1 MKKLSTLLIA
11 LLLISSVSFAQ
22 QRTIDKDGNYEN
34 VIRVKISKK
43 AVMQFENMHQIET
56 NSKNLISKDSR
67 GNVKTSIINLDSKNT
82 QFNATEY
89 KRVFRY
95 AGKFEQKHREFGLH
109 QWYEI
114 SFNSK
119 SSVKELL
126 NAYAGV
132 EDVLHAVPVSK
143 KTLTSIPGNET
154 RSLTG
159 APNDPQFSN
168 QWHYEN
174 TGQNGGT
181 PGKDISLL
189 QAWELETGNSNVIVA
204 VEDGG
209 IDVDH
214 PDLIG
219 NMWINT
225 GEIAGNGSD
234 DDNNGYVDD
243 VNGYNFGDG
252 QGTITQDDHGTHVSG
267 TIAAETNNG
276 IGVSGIAGGTGS
288 NDGVRIMSCQVFGSS
303 SQGGF
308 AEAFVY
314 AADMGAHIS
323 QNSWGG
329 GGEDQSINDAID
341 YFIANGGSA
350 GSPMQGGV
358 VIIAAG
364 NSETNTG
371 ASTWPAAYPNAIAVA
386 ATNCKDERSYYSNY
400 GTWVDI
406 SAPGG
411 ELISTND
418 DPTAIHSTYGS
429 AGYGV
434 MQGTSM
440 ACPHVSGVAALIVS
454 RFAGSITPS
463 EVRTRLI
470 DNTDNIDAQN
480 SGYLGQMG
488 SGRLNAFA
496 SLGGSVV
503 VDTEAP
509 TNPSGLSSSNITEN
523 SVVLNWNASSDNIGV
538 TGYDIYRNGSFLIST
553 SGTSYTVTGL
563 SSSTTYSFYVKAKD
577 AAGNT
582 SGSSNTINVTTDEYV
597 ATYCESKGSD
607 FSYEWIAK
615 VEIGSFT
622 KSSAGTAY
630 SDYTAEVITLAAGS
644 NVDVTLTPGFSGSTY
659 NEYWKIWIDYN
670 NDKDFDDANELAF
683 DAGSMSK
690 NAVSGTMNI
699 ISGATGTT
707 RMRVSMKYNGAQTAC
722 ETFSYG
728 EVEDYTV
735 TFGDVVD
742 TEAPTTPTSLS
753 SSSITETTFTL
764 SWNASND
771 NVGVTG
777 YDVYRNGSL
786 IGSVTGTS
794 ANITGLTASTTYA
807 MTVKAKDAAGN
818 ISNTSSTLNV
828 TTATPPDTQ
837 APTAPTSLV
846 SSSITQTSFTL
857 AWNASTDNVG
867 VTGYDVY
874 QNGSLIGSVT
884 GTSASVTGL
893 TASTTYA
900 MTVKAKDLAG
910 NVSSTSSTLNVTT
923 DDQSGGGCTGG
934 ITSYPYSE
942 GFESGIGA
950 WTQDASD
957 DFDWAVDANGT
968 PSSSTGPSSA
978 DEGTYYIYVE
988 SSSPNY
994 PSKVATL
1001 NSPCFDLTAEDN
1013 ASFNFAYHM
1022 YGSSMGTINL
1032 QASTDGTSWTTLWTK
1047 SGDQGNSWYNQTI
1060 SLSSYYGT
1068 SVQLRY
1074 VATTANSYRS
1084 DFAID
1089 DISVTTGSVNP
1100 IGTDLTLTITFDN
1113 YPEETSWNL
1122 KNSGGST
1129 VASGGTYASQA
1140 DGSTLVIPI
1149 NDLADDCYDFTI
1161 LDAYGDGICCSY
1173 GNGSYTLE
1181 VTGGSLLASG
1191 GSFNSSEVTNFC
1203 LPSASSYA
1211 LPLNVN
1217 DNLSGLST
1225 VKVYPNPAST
1235 FINVD
1240 VINGHRIGRI
1250 NIYNTVGTLVKTLEM
1265 NGSEKEIDIS
1275 ELPTGLYIISIED
1288 EKEPL
1293 VKQFIKQ

>member
-1 MKKLSTLLIA
+1 MKRLFTLLIA
-11 LLLISSVSFAQ
+11 LTFIGSISFAQ
-22 QRTIDKDGNYEN
+22 NPEVLDGVLKVKFKEARTKQLDILVEKTSSKRELAADAKAGYVQTGIASIDKLNQKYGA
-34 VIRVKISKK
+34 VKYTRIFRD
-43 AVMQFENMHQIET
+43 A
-56 NSKNLISKDSR
+56 
-67 GNVKTSIINLDSKNT
+67 GINE
-82 QFNATEY
+82 A
-89 KRVFRY
+89 
-95 AGKFEQKHREFGLH
+95 KHREYGLH
-109 QWYEI
+109 LWYKVEYNTKAMPVELAKE
-114 SFNSK
+114 FMNSADIEHANPEYK
-119 SSVKELL
+119 AELRSVPQTE
-126 NAYAGV
+126 
-132 EDVLHAVPVSK
+132 
-143 KTLTSIPGNET
+143 
-154 RSLTG
+154 SLTG
-159 APNDPQFSN
+159 TPNDPNFSD

-181 PGKDISLL
+181 VGDDISLL
-189 QAWELETGNSNVIVA
+189 EAWTLETGSSNVIVA
-204 VEDGG
+204 IEDGG
-209 IDVDH
+209 VDWDH
-214 PDLIG
+214 VDLAG
-219 NMWINT
+219 NMWVNP
-225 GEIAGNGSD
+225 GEIAGNNVD

-243 VNGYNFGDG
+243 IYGYNFGDDKG
-252 QGTITQDDHGTHVSG
+252 EIYVGDHGTHVAG
-267 TIAAETNNG
+267 TVAAETNNG
-276 IGVSGIAGGTGS
+276 IGVAGVAGGSGS
-288 NDGVRIMSCQVFGSS
+288 NDGVRIMSCNVFAQST
-303 SQGGF
+303 GGF
-308 AEAFVY
+308 EEAYTY
-314 AADMGAHIS
+314 AADNGAVIS
-323 QNSWGG
+323 QNSWGYTSVG
-329 GGEDQSINDAID
+329 VVDQAVLDAID
-341 YFIANGGSA
+341 YFIAEA
-350 GSPMQGGV
+350 GSSSAPMDGGI
-358 VIIAAG
+358 VIFAAG
-364 NSETNTG
+364 NDGSSG
-371 ASTWPAAYPNAIAVA
+371 QWWPGCYDNVLAVA
-386 ATNCKDERSYYSNY
+386 ATNCNDERSYYSNY
-400 GTWVDI
+400 DTWVDVA
-406 SAPGG
+406 APGG
-411 ELISTND
+411 ELISSNY
-418 DPTAIHSTYGS
+418 DPTAIHSTYPNN
-429 AGYGV
+429 AYGV

-440 ACPHVSGVAALIVS
+440 ACPHVSGLAALIIS
-454 RFAGSITPS
+454 RFEGNITPQQ
-463 EVRTRLI
+463 VFDRI
-470 DNTDNIDAQN
+470 VDNADNIDSQN
-480 SGYLGQMG
+480 PSYIGKLG
-488 SGRLNAFA
+488 SGRINAFA

-509 TNPSGLSSSNITEN
+509 TTPSGLASSNVTEN
-523 SVVLNWNASSDNIGV
+523 SVVLNWNAATDNIGV
-538 TGYDIYRNGSFLIST
+538 TGYDIYRNGSYLTT
-553 SGTSYTVTGL
+553 SSNTSSTVTGL

-577 AAGNT
+577 AAGNE
-582 SGSSNTINVTTDEYV
+582 SGASNSVSITTDEII
-597 ATYCESKGSD
+597 ATYCESKGND
-607 FSYEWIAK
+607 FSYEWISE
-615 VEIGSFT
+615 VQVG
-622 KSSAGTAY
+622 AY
-630 SDYTAEVITLAAGS
+630 SNSSNGAAYTDFTSENITLEAGS
-644 NVDVTLTPGFSGSTY
+644 AVSISLTPGFGSSSY

-670 NDKDFDDANELAF
+670 NDKDFDDAGELAF
-683 DAGSMSK
+683 DPGSMSSST
-690 NAVSGTMNI
+690 VTGTMNI
-699 ISGATGTT
+699 LSTATGTT
-707 RMRVSMKYNGAQTAC
+707 RMRVSMKYNAAQTAC
-722 ETFSYG
+722 ETFTYG

-735 TFGDVVD
+735 TFGEVIDI
-742 TEAPTTPTSLS
+742 EAPTAPTSLS

-764 SWNASND
+764 SWNASSD

-794 ANITGLTASTTYA
+794 ANISGLTASTTYA
-807 MTVKAKDAAGN
+807 MTVKAKDLAGN
-818 ISNTSSTLNV
+818 VSATSSTLNV
-828 TTATPPDTQ
+828 TTATPPDTE

-884 GTSASVTGL
+884 GTSADITGL

-910 NVSSTSSTLNVTT
+910 NVSATSSTLNVTT
-923 DDQSGGGCTGG
+923 DDQTGGGCTGG

-950 WTQDASD
+950 WTQDVSD

-994 PSKVATL
+994 PSKVATI

-1047 SGDQGNSWYNQTI
+1047 SGDQGNSWYDASV

-1089 DISVTTGSVNP
+1089 NISVTTGSTP
-1100 IGTDLTLTITFDN
+1100 TGTDLTLTITFDN
-1113 YPEETSWNL
+1113 YPEETSWTL
-1122 KNSGGST
+1122 KNNGGST
-1129 VASGGTYASQA
+1129 VASGGTYGSQA

-1161 LDAYGDGICCSY
+1161 LDSYGDGICCSY

-1181 VTGGSLLASG
+1181 VTGGSVLASG
-1191 GSFNSSEVTNFC
+1191 GSFTSSDVTNFC
-1203 LPSASSYA
+1203 LPASVYGFA
-1211 LPLNVN
+1211 ATPLSVN
-1217 DNLSGLST
+1217 ESGNGRST
-1225 VKVYPNPAST
+1225 VNIYPNPAST

-1240 VINGHRIGRI
+1240 VINGHRVGRI

-1265 NGSEKEIDIS
+1265 NGSEKEVDIS

>member
-1 MKKLSTLLIA
+1 MHALPISIKSLTSTP
-11 LLLISSVSFAQ
+11 
-22 QRTIDKDGNYEN
+22 E
-34 VIRVKISKK
+34 
-43 AVMQFENMHQIET
+43 
-56 NSKNLISKDSR
+56 
-67 GNVKTSIINLDSKNT
+67 KNT
-82 QFNATEY
+82 
-89 KRVFRY
+89 K
-95 AGKFEQKHREFGLH
+95 
-109 QWYEI
+109 
-114 SFNSK
+114 
-119 SSVKELL
+119 
-126 NAYAGV
+126 
-132 EDVLHAVPVSK
+132 
-143 KTLTSIPGNET
+143 
-154 RSLTG
+154 SLTG
-159 APNDPQFSN
+159 APNDPKFPD

-181 PGKDISLL
+181 PGSDISLL
-189 QAWELETGNSNVIVA
+189 QAWELETGSSNVIVA

-243 VNGYNFGDG
+243 VHGYNFGDG
-252 QGTITQDDHGTHVSG
+252 QGTITQDDHATHVSG

-276 IGVSGIAGGTGS
+276 IGVSGIAGGTGN

-358 VIIAAG
+358 VIVAAG
-364 NSETNTG
+364 NDDYESG
-371 ASTWPAAYPNAIAVA
+371 AGIWPSAYPNAIAVA
-386 ATNCKDERSYYSNY
+386 ATNCKDEKSYYSNY

-418 DPTAIHSTYGS
+418 DPTAIHSLYAS

-454 RFAGSITPS
+454 RFAGSITPA

-470 DNTDNIDAQN
+470 DNTDNIDSQI
-480 SGYLGQMG
+480 SGYLGKMG

-509 TNPSGLSSSNITEN
+509 TNPSGLASSNVTEN
-523 SVVLNWNASSDNIGV
+523 SVVLNWNAATDNIGV
-538 TGYDIYRNGSFLIST
+538 TGYDVYRNGSYLAT
-553 SGTSYTVTGL
+553 SSNTSYTATGL
-563 SSSTTYSFYVKAKD
+563 SASTTYSFYVKAKD
-577 AAGNT
+577 GAGNE
-582 SGSSNTINVTTDEYV
+582 SGASNTVSITTGDIV
-597 ATYCESKGSD
+597 AVYCDSKGSD
-607 FSYEWIAK
+607 FSYEWIAE
-615 VEIGSFT
+615 VQVGSYSNT
-622 KSSAGTAY
+622 STGTAY
-630 SDYTAEVITLAAGS
+630 SDFTSENITLEAGAAINIS
-644 NVDVTLTPGFSGSTY
+644 LTPGFKSSAY

-670 NDKDFDDANELAF
+670 GDKDFDDANELAF
-683 DAGSMSK
+683 DAGSMS
-690 NAVSGTMNI
+690 NSTVTGTMNI
-699 ISGATGTT
+699 ISTATGTT

-735 TFGDVVD
+735 TFGEVVD
-742 TEAPTTPTSLS
+742 IEAPTTPTGLS

-764 SWNASND
+764 SWNAASDNVAVTGYDVYQNGGLIGSVSGISANITGLTASTTYAMTVKAKDAAGNISNVSSSLNVTTATPPDTEAPTTPTSLVSSSITQTSFTLAWNAATD

-777 YDVYRNGSL
+777 YDVYQNGSS

-818 ISNTSSTLNV
+818 VSATSSTLNV
-828 TTATPPDTQ
+828 TTAD
-837 APTAPTSLV
+837 
-846 SSSITQTSFTL
+846 QT
-857 AWNASTDNVG
+857 
-867 VTGYDVY
+867 
-874 QNGSLIGSVT
+874 
-884 GTSASVTGL
+884 
-893 TASTTYA
+893 
-900 MTVKAKDLAG
+900 
-910 NVSSTSSTLNVTT
+910 
-923 DDQSGGGCTGG
+923 GGGCTGG
-934 ITSYPYSE
+934 ISSFPYSE
-942 GFESGIGA
+942 GFESGIGT

-957 DFDWAVDANGT
+957 DFDWTVDANGT
-968 PSSSTGPSSA
+968 PSSSTGPSTA
-978 DEGTYYIYVE
+978 DEGTYYIFVE

-994 PSKVATL
+994 PSKVGII
-1001 NSPCFDLTAEDN
+1001 NSPCIDLSSETTAN
-1013 ASFNFAYHM
+1013 FNFAYHM
-1022 YGSSMGTINL
+1022 YGSSMGTIEL

-1047 SGDQGNSWYNQTI
+1047 SGDQGNSWYNATV

-1074 VATTANSYRS
+1074 VATTSTSYRS

-1089 DISVTTGSVNP
+1089 DISITTG
-1100 IGTDLTLTITFDN
+1100 GTTPTANNLTLTITFDN
-1113 YPEETSWNL
+1113 YPEETSWTL

-1140 DGSTLVIPI
+1140 DGSTLVVPI
-1149 NDLADDCYDFTI
+1149 NDLADGCYDFTI
-1161 LDAYGDGICCSY
+1161 SDAYGDGICCSY

-1181 VTGGSLLASG
+1181 VTGGSTIKTG
-1191 GSFNSSEVTNFC
+1191 GSFGSSEVTNFC
-1203 LPSASSYA
+1203 LPNTTYGFSATSSSFDDISTKPA
-1211 LPLNVN
+1211 I
-1217 DNLSGLST
+1217 NL
-1225 VKVYPNPAST
+1225 YPNPASSY
-1235 FINVD
+1235 INVQVTNATTHG
-1240 VINGHRIGRI
+1240 VIS
-1250 NIYNTVGTLVKTLEM
+1250 IYNSIGALVKVVDIED
-1265 NGSEKEIDIS
+1265 SEREVNIS
-1275 ELPTGLYIISIED
+1275 ELPSGLYIISIETK
-1288 EKEPL
+1288 KEAL
-1293 VKQFIKQ
+1293 TKQFIKQ

>member
-1 MKKLSTLLIA
+1 MKRIFTLLFAI
-11 LLLISSVSFAQ
+11 LLISSVSFAQ
-22 QRTIDKDGNYEN
+22 QRVVNADGNYEN

-43 AVMQFENMHQIET
+43 AVKQFENMHQIEVNT
-56 NSKNLISKDSR
+56 KNIISKDSR
-67 GNVKTSIINLDSKNT
+67 GNVKTNIKNLDMKNT
-82 QFNATEY
+82 QYNAIEY

-95 AGKFEQKHREFGLH
+95 AGKFEQRHIEFGLN

-119 SSVKELL
+119 SSVNELIK
-126 NAYAGV
+126 AYAEA

-143 KTLTSIPGNET
+143 KSLTGIPTNET
-154 RSLTG
+154 KSLSG
-159 APNDPQFSN
+159 APNDPKFSD

-181 PGKDISLL
+181 PGSDISLL

-243 VNGYNFGDG
+243 INGYNFGDG

-276 IGVSGIAGGTGS
+276 IGVSGIAGGSGN

-358 VIIAAG
+358 VIVAAG
-364 NSETNTG
+364 NDDYESGNG
-371 ASTWPAAYPNAIAVA
+371 IWPAAYPNAIAVA
-386 ATNCKDERSYYSNY
+386 ATNCKDEKSYYSNY

-411 ELISTND
+411 ELISSNT

-454 RFAGSITPS
+454 RFAGSITPA

-480 SGYLGQMG
+480 SGYLGKLG

-496 SLGGSVV
+496 SLGGTVV

-509 TNPSGLSSSNITEN
+509 TTPSGLASSNITEN
-523 SVVLNWNASSDNIGV
+523 SVVLNWNAATDNIGV
-538 TGYDIYRNGSFLIST
+538 TGYDIYRNGSFLISA

-577 AAGNT
+577 AAGNE
-582 SGSSNTINVTTDEYV
+582 SGASNTINVTTDVYV
-597 ATYCESKGSD
+597 PTYCESKGND
-607 FSYEWIAK
+607 FSYEWIAG
-615 VEIGSFT
+615 VVIGSYSNT
-622 KSSAGTAY
+622 SGAAGYT
-630 SDYTAEVITLAAGS
+630 DYTSETITLEAGS
-644 NVDVTLTPGFSGSTY
+644 AVSVSLTPGFASSTY

-670 NDKDFDDANELAF
+670 NDKTFAADELAF
-683 DAGSMSK
+683 DGGALSK
-690 NAVSGTMNI
+690 TTVTGTMNVL
-699 ISGATGTT
+699 SSASGTT
-707 RMRVSMKYNGAQTAC
+707 RMRVSMKYDAEQTAC

-735 TFGDVVD
+735 TFGEVVD
-742 TEAPTTPTSLS
+742 TEAPTAPTGLS

-764 SWNASND
+764 SWNASTD

-777 YDVYRNGSL
+777 YDVYQNGSL

-794 ANITGLTASTTYA
+794 VNVTGLTASTTYA

-818 ISNTSSTLNV
+818 ISNTSSSLNV
-828 TTATPPDTQ
+828 TTDDPADTQ

-884 GTSASVTGL
+884 GTSSNITGL

-910 NVSSTSSTLNVTT
+910 NVSATSSTLNVTT
-923 DDQSGGGCTGG
+923 ADQTGGGCTGG

-942 GFESGIGA
+942 GFESGIGTWA
-950 WTQDASD
+950 QDASD
-957 DFDWAVDANGT
+957 DFDWTVDANGT
-968 PSSSTGPSSA
+968 PSSSTGPSAA

-994 PSKVATL
+994 PSKVGIL
-1001 NSPCFDLTAEDN
+1001 NSPCFDLTAESN
-1013 ASFNFAYHM
+1013 ANFNFAYHM
-1022 YGSSMGTINL
+1022 YGSSMGTIEL
-1032 QASTDGTSWTTLWTK
+1032 QASTDGSSWTTLWTK
-1047 SGDQGNSWYNQTI
+1047 SGDQGNSWYDATV

-1074 VATTANSYRS
+1074 VATTSTSYRS

-1122 KNSGGST
+1122 KNNAGST

-1181 VTGGSLLASG
+1181 VTGGSVLASG
-1191 GSFNSSEVTNFC
+1191 GSFASSEVTNFC
-1203 LPSASSYA
+1203 LPSVSSYA

-1217 DNLSGLST
+1217 EGNGLST
-1225 VKVYPNPAST
+1225 VNIYPNPAST

-1240 VINGHRIGRI
+1240 VLNGRRIGRI